1 MTDASTTQAE
11 PQGIGG
17 WLILPM
23 LGTITSPMFSAVGL
37 LQNIDALVKYRHVQT
52 SAWSHLVIGE
62 IVFTLA
68 IITGWIFAAVM
79 LFKHKRIFPALFVF
93 MLGAVLVLNLAD
105 MVAVKAILNHD
116 PDAQSIRDVIRPFVS
131 LAVWGPYMYLS
142 KRVKNTFV
150 N

>member
-17 WLILPM
+17 WLVLPM
-23 LGTITSPMFSAVGL
+23 LGTIISPLVSAIGL
-37 LQNIDALVKYRHVQT
+37 FQNIDALVKYRDVQT
-52 SAWSHLVIGE
+52 AVWSYVVIGE

-68 IITGWIFAAVM
+68 IIAGWIFAAVM

-105 MVAVKAILNHD
+105 IVAVKAILNQD

-131 LAVWGPYMYLS
+131 LVIWGPYMYLS